1 MFAIL
6 SEDYSFGFEEAKVPK
21 KSPGKH
27 FFGTFTQLEEQLQIY
42 NLLG

>member
-6 SEDYSFGFEEAKVPK
+6 SEDYCFGFEEAKVPK
-21 KSPGKH
+21 KSPSKH

-42 NLLG
+42 NLPG